1 MAMSNQLA
9 IRNMDE
15 LDRISDMFA
24 QSGLFADAKDAA
36 RAGVKIL
43 AGQAWG
49 IDPFSAMTGIHLIQ
63 NRPTVSAG
71 LMAAAVKAHPRYDY
85 RVRERTDKVCR
96 IEFFE
101 GSESLG
107 VSPYTI
113 EMAKRAGLLSNQTW
127 QKYPEAMLFAR
138 AMSSGVRTYCPDVL
152 GATVYTPEELGAEVD
167 DEGVPVRV
175 EVERVERPVKPSAP
189 ALEAPA
195 PEPEPEAAPEAP
207 EPAEDAEPLA
217 SDDQKAAILRE
228 MKNASVPPKTRMPL
242 LRWFFDA
249 DLKRIDDLS
258 AQQATSFLAM
268 VASGGFEDKL
278 AAYADHI
285 SFSLSGDEDE

>member
-15 LDRISDMFA
+15 LARISDMFA

-49 IDPFSAMTGIHLIQ
+49 IDPFSAMTGIHLVQ

-85 RVRERTDKVCR
+85 RVRERTDKVCK

-175 EVERVERPVKPSAP
+175 EVERVEKPHKPAAP

-195 PEPEPEAAPEAP
+195 PEPEEAPEAP

-217 SDDQKAAILRE
+217 TGDQLKAITRE
-228 MKNASVPPKTRMPL
+228 LKKQDVGKADAL
-242 LRWFFDA
+242 GFFRWFTNRELGGA
-249 DLKRIDDLS
+249 TELT
-258 AQQATSFLAM
+258 AQEATGFLAM
-268 VASGGFEDKL
+268 VARGEFEDKL

-285 SFSLSGDEDE
+285 SFSEDEAS

>member
-1 MAMSNQLA
+1 MSSQLA
-9 IRNMDE
+9 IRNMDD
-15 LDRISDMFA
+15 LARISDMFA

-107 VSPYTI
+107 VSPYTM

-138 AMSSGVRTYCPDVL
+138 AMSSGVRTFCPDVL

-195 PEPEPEAAPEAP
+195 PEPEPEAPQGAPQPTEDGPPLATPAQLRKLAVSIKEQGLTREQAIGFFTWLNGRDITSSKELTRAEVSRVLDWTADQWTDALADYAVVLEGGPP
-207 EPAEDAEPLA
+207 EEDA
-217 SDDQKAAILRE
+217 
-228 MKNASVPPKTRMPL
+228 
-242 LRWFFDA
+242 
-249 DLKRIDDLS
+249 
-258 AQQATSFLAM
+258 
-268 VASGGFEDKL
+268 
-278 AAYADHI
+278 
-285 SFSLSGDEDE
+285 

>member
-1 MAMSNQLA
+1 MSNQLA

-15 LDRISDMFA
+15 LARISDMFA

-85 RVRERTDKVCR
+85 RVRERTDKVCK

-107 VSPYTI
+107 VSPYTM

-138 AMSSGVRTYCPDVL
+138 AMSSGVRTFCPDVL

-175 EVERVERPVKPSAP
+175 EVERVERPVKPAAP

-195 PEPEPEAAPEAP
+195 PEPEPEAPQEAP
-207 EPAEDAEPLA
+207 EPADDGPPLA
-217 SDDQKAAILRE
+217 TPAQLR
-228 MKNASVPPKTRMPL
+228 
-242 LRWFFDA
+242 
-249 DLKRIDDLS
+249 
-258 AQQATSFLAM
+258 
-268 VASGGFEDKL
+268 KL
-278 AAYADHI
+278 AVSIKEQGLSRDQAVGFFTWLNGRDIASSKELTKAEVSRVLDWDSGQWGDALADYAVVLEGGPPEVDA
-285 SFSLSGDEDE
+285 